1 MKMQQVI
8 LVDEND
14 NAIGE
19 MEKMEAHR
27 KGVLHRA
34 FSIFIFDSKGR
45 MLLQKRALEKYHS
58 SGLWSNACCS
68 HPVPGE
74 QITEAAERRLQ
85 EEIGFQTELTEIFSL
100 TYKAEMENQ
109 LTEHEYDHVLVG
121 QYEGD
126 IVLNTREVADWCY
139 RSMNDIRSLLESNP
153 QNFTAWFVLIF
164 PKIDEWWLQHFANA

>member
-19 MEKMEAHR
+19 MEKMEVHR

-74 QITEAAERRLQ
+74 QIAEAAERRLQ
-85 EEIGFQTELTEIFSL
+85 EELGFQTELTEIFSL

-121 QYEGD
+121 KYEGE
-126 IVLNTREVADWCY
+126 IVLNAREVADWCY
-139 RSMNDIRSLLESNP
+139 RPMIDIRSLVESNP

-164 PKIDEWWLQHFANA
+164 PKIDEWWHEHFANA